1 MNPGTGPGRLVSV
14 LSKQFRHDPIL
25 KILLLWFVVGAMVW
39 LFTLWHWQQ
48 TARDVDL
55 FDIVAYLLGLPTA
68 LVLGWW

>member
-1 MNPGTGPGRLVSV
+1 MSV

-48 TARDVDL
+48 PRATSICS
-55 FDIVAYLLGLPTA
+55 DIVAYLLVCPPPWCWD
-68 LVLGWW
+68 GW